1 MRKDGANEGSRGLRT
16 YEALLERIRQ
26 GELKPGTRVREEDI
40 ATMLGVSRT
49 PVREA
54 LGRLQARGL
63 VHQVQGGL
71 AIVELGRARI
81 MELYAMRGV
90 LEGAAARF
98 AAENATSGDL
108 ELIRL
113 TAEGFRD
120 DNDDA
125 RSLAATNVRFHQA
138 IYDAAHNSYLMRMV
152 EDMNDS
158 LALLPQTTFVVSG
171 RSSSAVV
178 EHRDILAAIEAR
190 DATRAED
197 AARLHIRQALQAR
210 LALLV

>member
-40 ATMLGVSRT
+40 AAMLGVSRT

-63 VHQVQGGL
+63 VQQVQGGL

-108 ELIRL
+108 DLIRL

-120 DNDDA
+120 DDNDV
-125 RSLAATNVRFHQA
+125 RSLAATNVKFHQA
-138 IYDAAHNSYLMRMV
+138 IYEAAHNAYLMRMV

-171 RSSSAVV
+171 RSSHAVA
-178 EHRDILAAIEAR
+178 EHRNILAAIEVR
-190 DATRAED
+190 DADRAEE

-210 LALLV
+210 LALLI